1 MVGFLPR
8 LLNYL
13 SPIRLTEIRRS
24 NCWRALAI
32 AQSPFTSATALSAG
46 FDSWEIIA
54 PPYSVPLAGTE
65 TWQYSTVTA
74 TEPFNRR
81 RRSTRLGTALVAV
94 AVGDM
99 DDDGHLDLVA
109 LNTTSHA
116 LVRGLIGVLR
126 GDGTG
131 AFRPAETYSTGGR
144 FPSAL
149 ANIKADNRPDLVVT
163 NGNDSIGDGTIAV
176 LLRTTK

>member
-1 MVGFLPR
+1 VRTFFLPTGR
-8 LLNYL
+8 F
-13 SPIRLTEIRRS
+13 S
-24 NCWRALAI
+24 NERI
-32 AQSPFTSATALSAG
+32 
-46 FDSWEIIA
+46 
-54 PPYSVPLAGTE
+54 
-65 TWQYSTVTA
+65 
-74 TEPFNRR
+74 
-81 RRSTRLGTALVAV
+81 
-94 AVGDM
+94 
-99 DDDGHLDLVA
+99 A